1 MSLLTVTFLS
11 ISVDLLIF
19 IIFAFAYQMPDYD
32 MSFLVEIVTAWLF
45 DFIFNEVNTLFAKK
59 EPWKESVFGI
69 DMLTSLQIIEET
81 FMDTF

>member
-81 FMDTF
+81 FMDTL

>member
-19 IIFAFAYQMPDYD
+19 IIFTFAYQMPDYD
-32 MSFLVEIVTAWLF
+32 ISFLVEIVAAWLY

-59 EPWKESVFGI
+59 NLKR
-69 DMLTSLQIIEET
+69 
-81 FMDTF
+81 

>member
-32 MSFLVEIVTAWLF
+32 MSFLVEIVAAWLF
-45 DFIFNEVNTLFAKK
+45 DFIFNEVNTFICKN
-59 EPWKESVFGI
+59 EP
-69 DMLTSLQIIEET
+69 
-81 FMDTF
+81 

>member
-19 IIFAFAYQMPDYD
+19 IIFAFAYQMPDYFCL
-32 MSFLVEIVTAWLF
+32 SWFEIVAAWLY

-59 EPWKESVFGI
+59 NPEKRVFLALI
-69 DMLTSLQIIEET
+69 C
-81 FMDTF
+81 